1 MQRLTQ
7 YCAFILLALL
17 STQAGAQAAA
27 APVKIGY
34 VNIVRIESEST
45 IAKQSAEVLKKE
57 FAPREA
63 QLLEMQKQGNDLQA
77 DLEKNSA
84 TMPAADRAAKEK
96 RFAAMAQ
103 QYQQMQRSLFEEV
116 EARKRETFG
125 GFVTEINAA
134 IKTVAEAGKY
144 DRIVHQAVY
153 NAPQFVITPQGSKE
167 IPKGTAGQE
176 APSAKVPVPR
186 GQMCIHI
193 MTGIKL
199 PAGSLERRHDDPNS
213 KGDLAAHSARADSG
227 TMRKRPTCRRCAW
240 RFPS

>member
-103 QYQQMQRSLFEEV
+103 QYQQMQRGLFEEV

-144 DRIVHQAVY
+144 DLIVQQAVY
-153 NAPQFVITPQGSKE
+153 NAPQFDITEQVMKE
-167 IPKGTAGQE
+167 I
-176 APSAKVPVPR
+176 AKR
-186 GQMCIHI
+186 
-193 MTGIKL
+193 TGGK
-199 PAGSLERRHDDPNS
+199 
-213 KGDLAAHSARADSG
+213 
-227 TMRKRPTCRRCAW
+227 
-240 RFPS
+240 